1 MQIVNLLIIGGL
13 FAIPAHSGSPSQ
25 AAAPPPGAAQQA
37 AAPSSSSSQQATSPA
52 PSAAKPAAD
61 AADMTTAT
69 FGDWLLRCRLT
80 ETGKPGRSC
89 EVVQTV
95 MIQGQAAPFAQLA
108 LGHPA
113 SGDPLYFT
121 AVVPPNVTF
130 PSTLR
135 VSFDE
140 KDALPVDVTW
150 TRCLPGGCF
159 ASLALPK
166 DVLARWRARD
176 DAGRLGFKNG
186 AGQDATV
193 AISFRGLARALDAL
207 AKETAGR

>member
-1 MQIVNLLIIGGL
+1 MQILNLLMIGGL
-13 FAIPAHSGSPSQ
+13 FAMQAGAGSQSQ
-25 AAAPPPGAAQQA
+25 TAAPLP
-37 AAPSSSSSQQATSPA
+37 
-52 PSAAKPAAD
+52 AAKPAPD

-80 ETGKPGRSC
+80 ETGKPGRTC

-108 LGHPA
+108 LGHPTPA
-113 SGDPLYFT
+113 DPLHFT

-130 PSTLR
+130 PSALR

-140 KDALPVDVTW
+140 KDAQPVDVSW

>member
-1 MQIVNLLIIGGL
+1 MQILNLLIIGGL
-13 FAIPAHSGSPSQ
+13 FAIQAGAGSQSQ
-25 AAAPPPGAAQQA
+25 AAPPPGTPPPAA
-37 AAPSSSSSQQATSPA
+37 SVPA
-52 PSAAKPAAD
+52 AAKPAAD
-61 AADMTTAT
+61 GADMTTAT

-108 LGHPA
+108 LGHPTPA
-113 SGDPLYFT
+113 DPLHFT

-140 KDALPVDVTW
+140 KDAQPVDVTW

-159 ASLALPK
+159 ASLAVPK

-176 DAGRLGFKNG
+176 EAGRLGFKNG

>member
-1 MQIVNLLIIGGL
+1 
-13 FAIPAHSGSPSQ
+13 
-25 AAAPPPGAAQQA
+25 
-37 AAPSSSSSQQATSPA
+37 
-52 PSAAKPAAD
+52 
-61 AADMTTAT
+61 
-69 FGDWLLRCRLT
+69 
-80 ETGKPGRSC
+80 
-89 EVVQTV
+89 

-113 SGDPLYFT
+113 PGEPLYFT

-140 KDALPVDVTW
+140 KDTKPVEVTW

-159 ASLALPK
+159 ASLAVPA
-166 DVLARWRARD
+166 DVLERWRARD
-176 DAGRLGFKNG
+176 EAGRLGFKNG
-186 AGQDATV
+186 AGQDAAV
-193 AISFRGLARALDAL
+193 AISFRGLARALDAR

>member
-1 MQIVNLLIIGGL
+1 MQILNLLMIGGL
-13 FAIPAHSGSPSQ
+13 FAIHAGGGSQSQ
-25 AAAPPPGAAQQA
+25 AAPPPATAQPATAPAAV
-37 AAPSSSSSQQATSPA
+37 
-52 PSAAKPAAD
+52 AKPAAD

-113 SGDPLYFT
+113 SGEPLHFT

-140 KDALPVDVTW
+140 KDAKPVDVSW

-159 ASLALPK
+159 ASLAVPA
-166 DVLARWRARD
+166 DVLTRWRARD